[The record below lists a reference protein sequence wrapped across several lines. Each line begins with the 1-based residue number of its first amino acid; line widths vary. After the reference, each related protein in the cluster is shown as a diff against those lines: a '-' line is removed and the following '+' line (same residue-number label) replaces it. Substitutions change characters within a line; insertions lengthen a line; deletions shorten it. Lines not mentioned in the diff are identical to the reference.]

1 MKTSRT
7 SAPSGPQ
14 YAECSTPPG
23 RTYAS
28 SGPSSYGAVDDERLH
43 PLEHDPEL
51 LVRMAVERHG
61 RARLEADEVQHRGV
75 AEQRLPAHAGGEL
88 ECAMA
93 SSRTNWA
100 ICGAPSLDYR
110 CVAVMIVEQRDYH
123 VYTGKLPELVRLY
136 ETEGIPIQQEILG
149 GLVGA
154 FTTDVGALST
164 YTTLWRYDSF
174 AEREERRARLQADER
189 WKDVPRQGPAAHPH
203 AAEPD
208 PRPDVVLAAAVM
220 GALDG
225 KVAIV
230 TGGAQGIGAAIAAG
244 LAAEGA
250 TRRRRRP
257 RTRRER
263 RRSEAPT
270 STSDEEDVA
279 RMVEETLARHGRI
292 DILVNNAGL
301 YASLEM
307 RAFTEIPLEEWNRV
321 MEVNVASMFLTCRA
335 VVPVM
340 REQGGGKIVN
350 ISSGTPFRG
359 VPFLLHYVTSKGAI
373 VALTRALAKEL
384 GKDSIHVNCVAPGFT
399 MSDGV
404 KSHPE
409 VIEKLR
415 DVSVASRTIQRDQV
429 PEDVV
434 GAVVF
439 LCTPAADF
447 ITGQTMVIDGGQYFH

>member
-1 MKTSRT
+1 
-7 SAPSGPQ
+7 
-14 YAECSTPPG
+14 
-23 RTYAS
+23 
-28 SGPSSYGAVDDERLH
+28 
-43 PLEHDPEL
+43 
-51 LVRMAVERHG
+51 
-61 RARLEADEVQHRGV
+61 
-75 AEQRLPAHAGGEL
+75 
-88 ECAMA
+88 
-93 SSRTNWA
+93 
-100 ICGAPSLDYR
+100 
-110 CVAVMIVEQRDYH
+110 
-123 VYTGKLPELVRLY
+123 
-136 ETEGIPIQQEILG
+136 
-149 GLVGA
+149 
-154 FTTDVGALST
+154 
-164 YTTLWRYDSF
+164 
-174 AEREERRARLQADER
+174 
-189 WKDVPRQGPAAHPH
+189 
-203 AAEPD
+203 
-208 PRPDVVLAAAVM
+208 M

-244 LAAEGA
+244 LAGEGA
-250 TRRRRRP
+250 EVVVVDLEP
-257 RTRRER
+257 PEGGI
-263 RRSEAPT
+263 EADV
-270 STSDEEDVA
+270 SSEEDVQ
-279 RMVEETLARHGRI
+279 RMVGQALERNGRI

-399 MSDGV
+399 MSEGV

-415 DVSVASRTIQRDQV
+415 DVSIASRTIQRDQV